1 MCAFC
6 VTQRAGCLCHLSYRA
21 RFLSYSG
28 LGLFGE
34 GMLSVLP
41 GPLWFLFLQILLPV
55 PGVGVGVGA
64 GAGSGRF
71 ICALLPR
78 PYPRAEIVLEASGD
92 RRPALIPG
100 CWGEKRLRGS
110 GALPC
115 VPLTSKCRAVT
126 RVGPA
131 D

>member
-1 MCAFC
+1 M
-6 VTQRAGCLCHLSYRA
+6 
-21 RFLSYSG
+21 
-28 LGLFGE
+28 
-34 GMLSVLP
+34 MLSVLS

-55 PGVGVGVGA
+55 PGVGAGA

-71 ICALLPR
+71 IGALLPR
-78 PYPRAEIVLEASGD
+78 PYPRTEIVLEASGD

-100 CWGEKRLRGS
+100 CWGEKRLRSS